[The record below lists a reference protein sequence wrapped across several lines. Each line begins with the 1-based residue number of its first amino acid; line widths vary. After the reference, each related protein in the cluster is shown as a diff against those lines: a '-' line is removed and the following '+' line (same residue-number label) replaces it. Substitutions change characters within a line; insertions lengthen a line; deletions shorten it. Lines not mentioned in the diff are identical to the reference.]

1 MAHGIVRSPR
11 YSTEEASYEVDVE
24 EVYMAL
30 TADYDTDV
38 PAISESII
46 VSDAYTPPWNSPP
59 DILARLVFPGEDEP
73 LDNNW
78 TRAGMEFTQSGGLS
92 NMNELFYDVALKGY
106 LSVQSYRVT
115 NPMPQTM
122 MVEVWSL
129 DAAKADVTRY
139 GLVAIPPHKTRE
151 LPAAAIAKKMDN
163 DGGIYF
169 CVRCFLYD
177 EDIADNVIDVDDAGD
192 AFTLPVGDV
201 DPRTA
206 TKLGPTIFFNML
218 NKLDRYGLAVAAI
231 GGGGLA
237 ALQQTSLLSERPEVQ
252 QAAINA
258 GVNVAELA
266 GIIALGVSEEW
277 ITWSDAMEYILPML
291 GSGLGVGMATYA
303 ARRFSTPYSGLLASA
318 GAGAI
323 GFASALA
330 LILVIDDAK
339 LDLQA

>member
-1 MAHGIVRSPR
+1 
-11 YSTEEASYEVDVE
+11 
-24 EVYMAL
+24 
-30 TADYDTDV
+30 
-38 PAISESII
+38 
-46 VSDAYTPPWNSPP
+46 
-59 DILARLVFPGEDEP
+59 
-73 LDNNW
+73 
-78 TRAGMEFTQSGGLS
+78 MEFTQSGGLS
-92 NMNELFYDVALKGY
+92 DVNTLFFDVAIKGY

-115 NPMPQTM
+115 NPSPQTM

-129 DAAKADVTRY
+129 DSSKDDDTQY

-177 EDIADNVIDVDDAGD
+177 ENITDNYLQVSDSGD
-192 AFTLPVGDV
+192 SFTLPVGDT
-201 DPRTA
+201 DPTTQ
-206 TKLGPTIFFNML
+206 TKLGPTVFFNML

-266 GIIALGVSEEW
+266 GIIALGVSENW
-277 ITWSDAMEYILPML
+277 ITWSDAMEYILPIL
-291 GSGLGVGMATYA
+291 GSGLGTGVATYA
-303 ARRFSTPYSGLLASA
+303 ARRFSTPYTGVLASA
-318 GAGAI
+318 GAGVI